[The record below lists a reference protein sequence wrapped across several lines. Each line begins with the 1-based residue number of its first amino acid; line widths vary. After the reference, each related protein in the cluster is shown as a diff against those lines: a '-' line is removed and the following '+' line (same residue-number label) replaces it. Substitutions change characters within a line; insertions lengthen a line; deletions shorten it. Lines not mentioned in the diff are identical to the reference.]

1 MSAPTNYPK
10 SPAWL
15 AGIPGYSGYH
25 AKEQRRLADRAL
37 REDLARRVTAA
48 VQQLQRLSA
57 ALARARRFGDLG
69 PVDGLTGR
77 LQHLADRLRAAP
89 EGYRGLF
96 EQERVDEAV
105 LDQVIAF
112 DTALAAGVE
121 RLGVLVAGLSERA
134 PGPVLDT
141 PAGMELVELAER
153 LHARLDA
160 RTAIFASGAR
170 VAPETALA
178 VLQDPPRPAP
188 KLSLK
193 PGDAVSY
200 GSTDLLVDA
209 VVTYQGDRAWT
220 EYRLRDARAE
230 RWLVAEPAA
239 ASLLAPA
246 AAEEVNLEEDDSATI
261 GGQRYRLRAYGQATA
276 SLVGPAGEQRNVPV
290 TFRDYRDDDDG
301 VLAIRDWGGER
312 RVYRG
317 NLIDPALLTVY
328 PRT

>member
-1 MSAPTNYPK
+1 MSAPTGYPK
-10 SPAWL
+10 PPAWL

-96 EQERVDEAV
+96 ERERVDEAV

-121 RLGVLVAGLSERA
+121 RLGVLVAGLSERV

-141 PAGMELVELAER
+141 PAGKELGELAER

-160 RTAIFASGAR
+160 RAAIFASGAR
-170 VAPETALA
+170 IAPETALA

-188 KLSLK
+188 KLSVK

-200 GSTDLLVDA
+200 GSADLLVDA
-209 VVTYQGDRAWT
+209 VVSYQGDRAWT
-220 EYRLRDARAE
+220 EYRLRDASAE
-230 RWLVAEPAA
+230 RWLVVEPAV

-246 AAEEVNLEEDDSATI
+246 AAEEVTLDEESAII
-261 GGQRYRLRAYGQATA
+261 GGQRYRLHADGQATA

-290 TFRDYRDDDDG
+290 TFRDYRDDGDG

-317 NLIDPALLTVY
+317 TLIDPALLTVY